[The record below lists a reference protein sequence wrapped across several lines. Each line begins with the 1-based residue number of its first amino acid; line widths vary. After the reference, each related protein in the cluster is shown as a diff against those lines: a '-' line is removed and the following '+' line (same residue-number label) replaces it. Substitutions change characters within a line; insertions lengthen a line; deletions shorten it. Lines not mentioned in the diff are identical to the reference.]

1 MMNVPVVQ
9 GVAMPANG
17 KEEPLTY
24 TPDFGGVKGE
34 PQPKMFQDVG
44 FAVGFVAHLCVM
56 LFFLLG
62 AVRASDGQQNGS
74 VASGIVYV
82 VMTTA
87 IFALGLST
95 FALGFMMQFAT
106 QLIKMALFFSIGCSL
121 AIGVLGAMSGQM
133 LMAVMGFISSA
144 FGCCYAYF
152 VWGRIPFAAINL
164 NTALTGVK
172 ANLGLAV
179 VAYLFLFIAIGW
191 SVWWSVAAGGAMN
204 SMGNGAIF
212 LFLVSYYWTHQ
223 VIQNTLR
230 VTTAGVIGTWWHAP
244 DEASSCCGPAIKDSV
259 IRATTYSFGSICF
272 GSLLVAI
279 VQALRHLQRMIQDNQ
294 EFNFLLCIVDCILGC
309 IESILEYLNKWAYVY
324 VGLYGYSY
332 LDAGRN
338 VITLFQNK
346 GWTAIITDDLIE
358 NVLLMMSV
366 VIGLISGMIGL
377 ILVSMDQNLLAA
389 LNVDNYKM
397 AGFLIGFLVGFVLSS
412 ILMSV
417 VGSAVNTVI
426 VCFAE
431 APREF
436 QTNHPKLSNEMRAAW
451 RQAWPVECGNI

>member
-1 MMNVPVVQ
+1 MNVPVVQ

-152 VWGRIPFAAINL
+152 G
-164 NTALTGVK
+164 
-172 ANLGLAV
+172 
-179 VAYLFLFIAIGW
+179 
-191 SVWWSVAAGGAMN
+191 
-204 SMGNGAIF
+204 
-212 LFLVSYYWTHQ
+212 
-223 VIQNTLR
+223 
-230 VTTAGVIGTWWHAP
+230 
-244 DEASSCCGPAIKDSV
+244 E
-259 IRATTYSFGSICF
+259 
-272 GSLLVAI
+272 
-279 VQALRHLQRMIQDNQ
+279 
-294 EFNFLLCIVDCILGC
+294 
-309 IESILEYLNKWAYVY
+309 
-324 VGLYGYSY
+324 
-332 LDAGRN
+332 
-338 VITLFQNK
+338 
-346 GWTAIITDDLIE
+346 
-358 NVLLMMSV
+358 
-366 VIGLISGMIGL
+366 
-377 ILVSMDQNLLAA
+377 
-389 LNVDNYKM
+389 
-397 AGFLIGFLVGFVLSS
+397 
-412 ILMSV
+412 
-417 VGSAVNTVI
+417 
-426 VCFAE
+426 
-431 APREF
+431 
-436 QTNHPKLSNEMRAAW
+436 
-451 RQAWPVECGNI
+451 